1 MANHPSA
8 QKRARQALKRR
19 ARARLLRGKMR
30 AGVKKVQELLD
41 EGKVEEAVKEARLTE
56 SFIAKAASRGVIH
69 KRSASRMISRLTAR
83 LSKTAGSASPQ
94 A

>member
-19 ARARLLRGKMR
+19 TRARLFKGKMR
-30 AGVKKVQELLD
+30 AGIKKVQELLE
-41 EGKVEEAVKEARLTE
+41 EGKVEEARKEARLTE

-69 KRSASRMISRLTAR
+69 KRSASRMISRLTAK
-83 LSKTAGSASPQ
+83 LGKPAGTASS
-94 A
+94 